1 MPNGIK
7 KSIFNF
13 KNRKLKNITK
23 GKYYP
28 PLYNGI
34 TIKDSKKFENTY
46 LYNAIMAQKIYNGV
60 IINNTRYV
68 DAFKKNNLN
77 KIDSIL

>member
-46 LYNAIMAQKIYNGV
+46 LYNAIMAQKFTMV
-60 IINNTRYV
+60 
-68 DAFKKNNLN
+68 
-77 KIDSIL
+77 S